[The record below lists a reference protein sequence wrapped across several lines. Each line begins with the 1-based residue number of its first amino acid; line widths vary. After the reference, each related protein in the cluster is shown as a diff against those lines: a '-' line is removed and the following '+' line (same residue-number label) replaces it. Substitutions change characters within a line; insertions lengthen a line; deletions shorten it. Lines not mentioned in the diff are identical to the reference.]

1 MLANAGIE
9 ALYDDHADKSAGEKL
24 ADADLIGIPV
34 RLVVSARTLK
44 SASVEMK
51 KRTEADAV
59 LVRAADVVAAIK
71 TA

>member
-1 MLANAGIE
+1 MLTSAGVDTF
-9 ALYDDHADKSAGEKL
+9 YDDRTEKSAGEKL

-34 RLVVSARTLK
+34 RLVVSARTLE

-51 KRTEADAV
+51 KRTEAGVV
-59 LVRAADVVAAIK
+59 LVRATDVIAAIK